1 MKTESSLYVCVALVV
16 LLATSLLVVPV
27 AAQDSGQE
35 EDDGGGDTIIEI
47 DIDDI
52 VDAIED
58 LADDFQDF
66 TGDWDNTLQ
75 EVLTAVLFRPFRTLG
90 QQILES
96 LTYLLLN
103 TPSVHPNPA
112 IEEVHRE
119 VLLVTTLLSTVGFA
133 AAGILYMIGPVVGIS
148 YSQVRSI
155 LPRLLLALIFSTVSL
170 PLLQLAVD
178 LTDAL
183 ILAFAPEQLS
193 MSFSQLFGFSIGL
206 VLVWVIKAVLLLAL
220 AALFVIRDVYILFVA
235 AISPLL
241 ALMWSFPPTKKYAD
255 TFIGGWIAALLI
267 APLDLLALKFS
278 LALLRG
284 NGATG
289 IQSVSNWILGIG
301 SLVLLLLIPR
311 QLWKASQSTVGKA
324 NEVGVK
330 LKNKISQRYGGR
342 EKAGNPDSLYRK
354 QRRRNRNWG
363 DD

>member
-1 MKTESSLYVCVALVV
+1 
-16 LLATSLLVVPV
+16 
-27 AAQDSGQE
+27 
-35 EDDGGGDTIIEI
+35 
-47 DIDDI
+47 
-52 VDAIED
+52 
-58 LADDFQDF
+58 
-66 TGDWDNTLQ
+66 
-75 EVLTAVLFRPFRTLG
+75 
-90 QQILES
+90 
-96 LTYLLLN
+96 LTYLFLN

-112 IEEVHRE
+112 VEEVHRE

-170 PLLQLAVD
+170 PLLQIAVD

-193 MSFSQLFGFSIGL
+193 MSFSQLLGFSIGL
-206 VLVWVIKAVLLLAL
+206 VLVWVIKATLLLAL

-235 AISPLL
+235 AISPLI
-241 ALMWSFPPTKKYAD
+241 ALMWSLPPTKKYAD

-278 LALLRG
+278 LALLQG

-324 NEVGVK
+324 NELGSELKKRVRNSQTGKK
-330 LKNKISQRYGGR
+330 LNPVHRYR
-342 EKAGNPDSLYRK
+342 DQNMW
-354 QRRRNRNWG
+354 RRRNRSFRE